1 MYKINKISS
10 HRVIDFAAE
19 ELAKY
24 LRMMMPYCG
33 EIEIAYAPNAKDGFR
48 LGLMQEFGLDVSDAD
63 DTDLDDILY
72 INTDKSGGI
81 IAGDNG
87 RSVLLAVYEYLRQN
101 GCRWL
106 MPGIDGE
113 YIPIAEIRP
122 VSYRFKPSCRYRGQA
137 TEGVISFEMAKDV
150 LDFMPKLGLNLFM
163 NEGTDPSGWF
173 NGYYGHVYNEGNRPP
188 ETVTKEQSLQWK
200 RSFESEMKKR
210 GIQFHDVGHCWTY
223 EPFGLLFGEYDK
235 TNTADDSHLVPEGQR
250 QYLAMVNGKR
260 RVYQCLPVN
269 TNICMSNP
277 EAREKIVRY
286 AADYA
291 ENNPSDYLHIWLSD
305 SKNQQCECE
314 ECRKKTPS
322 DWYVVMM
329 NELDEVLTARGL
341 DNRIVFIAYLDTTW
355 GPESETI
362 KNPSRFTLLFAPI
375 TRSYTET
382 LPAKREYPT
391 SPRYVRN
398 KMILPKNLE
407 ENLACFQSWRKS
419 WKGGTL
425 FFEYH
430 FWRHQCFD
438 LGGLEL
444 GKRLNEDVK
453 VYLEN
458 GINGGMQDGSQRS
471 FFPTGFAFYAYARTL
486 FDVSLSFDD
495 IAKEYFSCA
504 FGEDWRSFYSYLER
518 LGKAFDMKFLEGEIY
533 YDPENSPYYNP
544 DHLKS
549 LEGVSDILK
558 EGRELIKAHYN
569 QPQRVQTVS
578 VRILEKHAIYAELL
592 ADALISKAAGRDDEA
607 MEKYKSL
614 IDRFGRE
621 EIFVDRFYDH
631 RNFSY
636 AYEKLFK
643 TRTKVTEAIT
653 Q

>member
-1 MYKINKISS
+1 MYQINKITSN
-10 HRVIDFAAE
+10 RVIDFAAE

-33 EIEIAYAPNAKDGFR
+33 DIDVVYAPSATDGFR
-48 LGLMQEFGLDVSDAD
+48 LGLMQDLGLDVSDAD
-63 DTDLDDILY
+63 DTELDDILY
-72 INTDKSGGI
+72 INTDEEGGI

-113 YIPIAEIRP
+113 YIPRRDITP

-137 TEGVISFEMAKDV
+137 TEGVISYEMSKDV

-163 NEGTDPSGWF
+163 NEGRNPVGWY
-173 NGYYGHVYNEGNRPP
+173 NGYYNHVYNEENRPP
-188 ETVTKEQSLQWK
+188 EPISEEQGLQWK

-223 EPFGLLFGEYDK
+223 DPFGLLFGEFDK
-235 TNTADDSHLVPEGQR
+235 SNTADDSHLVPPGQR

-260 RVYQCLPVN
+260 RIYQGLPVN

-291 ENNPSDYLHIWLSD
+291 AKNPSDYLHIWLSD

-314 ECRKKTPS
+314 ACQKKTPS

-329 NELDEVLTARGL
+329 NELDELLTKEGL

-355 GPESETI
+355 GAEVETI

-382 LPAKREYPT
+382 LPKERTYPT
-391 SPRYVRN
+391 SPKYDRN
-398 KMILPKNLE
+398 KMVLPKNLE
-407 ENLACFQSWRKS
+407 ENLACFQSWRES

-438 LGGLEL
+438 LGGIEL
-444 GKRLNEDVK
+444 AKRLNEDVR

-471 FFPTGFAFYAYARTL
+471 FFPTGFAFYVYSRTL
-486 FDVSLSFDD
+486 FDVSLTVEEL
-495 IAKEYFSCA
+495 AEEYFSVA
-504 FGEDWRSFYSYLER
+504 FGEDWRSFYDYLER
-518 LGKAFDMKFLEGEIY
+518 LGAAFSMKYLEGEIY
-533 YDPENSPYYNP
+533 FDPENSPYYNP
-544 DHLKS
+544 DHLAS
-549 LEGVSDILK
+549 LARAKDILE
-558 EGRELIKAHYN
+558 EGRALISSHYN
-569 QPQRVQTVS
+569 SAQRVQTAS
-578 VRILEKHAIYAELL
+578 VRILEKHVIYSELL
-592 ADALISKAAGRDDEA
+592 LDALMSKAAGDDDA
-607 MEKYKSL
+607 ALEKYKSL
-614 IDRFGRE
+614 IKRFGRE
-621 EIFVDRFYDH
+621 EVFVDRFYDH

-643 TRTKVTEAIT
+643 TRAKVTEPIT